1 MCNTQQITEVPPKS
15 ATASV
20 SLSVED
26 KLYLTILFYQYK
38 RLLDSTT
45 YILSHWLTRETGR
58 LGETLQGRSWG
69 NEAQSP
75 WTRIRGVLEAPQIQP
90 VASSALC
97 SYPGK
102 CKSSCSV
109 TSYTAD

>member
-38 RLLDSTT
+38 RLLDSTLT
-45 YILSHWLTRETGR
+45 SSATGSQGKQAVLGRPYGAELGERGAEPMDKDQRGPRGPTDTTCSILST
-58 LGETLQGRSWG
+58 
-69 NEAQSP
+69 
-75 WTRIRGVLEAPQIQP
+75 VL
-90 VASSALC
+90 VSR
-97 SYPGK
+97 
-102 CKSSCSV
+102 
-109 TSYTAD
+109 